1 MVGITGNTGIGKTTL
16 LYSMLGH
23 TRLTKGKGV
32 VKQRGKLAFYPE
44 IPYITNGS
52 IKDNI
57 LMGQSFDATLY
68 YTATRIARLNEDIC
82 KAPGIED
89 ILIGDLDLSKSQLE
103 RIVIA
108 RAVYCSHEV
117 FLFDNPLSNLTNFED
132 ARIIFTD
139 LVDFL
144 LERGKTIVVAT
155 QNEEFLSKCMRLYR
169 LEEEQICR
177 DGTHSDF
184 LKFASYEKMLQDYKF
199 KKAAAGEFDT
209 IEGSNKFGVNSSQH
223 FRSKKSR
230 SNGNTSSINEVNS
243 KGF

>member
-1 MVGITGNTGIGKTTL
+1 
-16 LYSMLGH
+16 MLGH
-23 TRLTKGKGV
+23 TRITKGKGI

-44 IPYITNGS
+44 IPFITTGS

-57 LMGQSFDATLY
+57 LMGQNFDGTLY

-82 KAPGIED
+82 KAPGVED

-103 RIVIA
+103 RIATA

-117 FLFDNPLSNLTNFED
+117 FLFDNPLSSLTNFED

-139 LVDFL
+139 MVDFL

-169 LEEEQICR
+169 LEDEQICR
-177 DGTHSDF
+177 EGTHSDF

-199 KKAAAGEFDT
+199 KKAASGEFDT
-209 IEGSNKFGVNSSQH
+209 IEGSNKFALNSIQNL
-223 FRSKKSR
+223 RTKKSR
-230 SNGNTSSINEVNS
+230 SNGNNISINEMNS
-243 KGF
+243 K

>member
-1 MVGITGNTGIGKTTL
+1 
-16 LYSMLGH
+16 MLGH

-32 VKQRGKLAFYPE
+32 VKQRGKLAFFPE
-44 IPYITNGS
+44 TAFITTGS

-57 LMGQSFDATLY
+57 LMGQGFDATLY

-89 ILIGDLDLSKSQLE
+89 ILIGDLDLSRSQLE
-103 RIVIA
+103 RIAIA

-139 LVDFL
+139 MVDFL

-155 QNEEFLSKCMRLYR
+155 QNEEFLEQCMRLYR

-184 LKFASYEKMLQDYKF
+184 LKFSSYEKMLQDYKF
-199 KKAAAGEFDT
+199 KKAASGEYDT
-209 IEGSNKFGVNSSQH
+209 IEGSNKFAVNSTQH
-223 FRSKKSR
+223 FRTKKSR
-230 SNGNTSSINEVNS
+230 SNGNSSLINEVNS
-243 KGF
+243 K